1 MNKTGLLYSV
11 PHGEAELFEAAEL
24 FSELREGSE
33 PYIHIALD
41 GMNAAECFLLG
52 KDKSGTVEEV
62 IFCFGGT
69 GYVFKKDK
77 KPEVFGEFTMTPDGE
92 VSGTPLCAA
101 ELNGKAPDGGV
112 PVRLLEGTEIIG
124 AYELITGG
132 KMTEGDSVRYVFRVR
147 ASNRGAARV
156 FGVFN
161 DKGILTATASVV
173 AENEKYALIGDVFTA
188 PDCRGKGLAGA
199 LCAECCRFSL
209 SCGKTPW
216 LLCEEKMLPFYEN
229 MGFKRIS

>member
-1 MNKTGLLYSV
+1 MNETGLLYSV
-11 PHGEAELFEAAEL
+11 PRSKAELLEAKEL
-24 FSELREGSE
+24 FAGLREGSE
-33 PYIHIALD
+33 PYTHIALD

-77 KPEVFGEFTMTPDGE
+77 KPEVFGEFTVTPGGV
-92 VSGTPLCAA
+92 VSGTPLCIA
-101 ELNGKAPDGGV
+101 EFNGKIPECDV
-112 PVRLLEGTEIIG
+112 PVKLLEGTEIIG

-156 FGVFN
+156 FGAFN

-188 PDCRGKGLAGA
+188 PDCRGKGLARA

-209 SCGKTPW
+209 SRGKTPW

>member
-1 MNKTGLLYSV
+1 MNETGLLYSV
-11 PHGEAELFEAAEL
+11 PRSEAELLEAKAL
-24 FSELREGSE
+24 FAGLREGSE

-41 GMNAAECFLLG
+41 GINAAECFLLG
-52 KDKSGTVEEV
+52 KDKSGAVEEV
-62 IFCFGGT
+62 IFVFGGT
-69 GYVFKKDK
+69 GYVFKRGK
-77 KPEVFGEFTMTPDGE
+77 KPEVFGEFSMTPDGE

-156 FGVFN
+156 FGVFGES
-161 DKGILTATASVV
+161 GILTATASVV
-173 AENEKYALIGDVFTA
+173 AENEKYALIGDVFTS
-188 PDCRGKGLAGA
+188 PDFRGKGLAGA
-199 LCAECCRFSL
+199 LCAECCRSSL
-209 SCGKTPW
+209 SRGKTPW

-229 MGFKRIS
+229 MGFKRVI